1 MPDMRFFTGNSSS
14 PARRQRATTLV
25 ELLITASLMVVV
37 LGGVVYSHLMGGKLM
52 QFAAAKL
59 GASDSA
65 REAFGKL
72 QDEIRAATTIQVGDG
87 TASIFVPA
95 TNGAALQGRAVQIFP
110 TTNQSW
116 WIRYYYQ
123 TNTGELRRVTS
134 SNATPQVIAS
144 FVTNAVIFAKEDYL
158 GNTLTADAGNS
169 AINVRLQ
176 FYQLTYPV
184 TKVGTNNYYEYFQ
197 LQSRI
202 TRRIL
207 Q

>member
-1 MPDMRFFTGNSSS
+1 MKIFAGNFRAS
-14 PARRQRATTLV
+14 ARSRRAATLT
-25 ELLITASLMVVV
+25 ELLITSALMTVV

-65 REAFGKL
+65 RKAFGKL
-72 QDEIRAATTIQVGDG
+72 QDEVRAATAIEVGDG
-87 TASIFVPA
+87 TATAFTAA
-95 TNGAALQGRAVQIFP
+95 TNGTALQGRAVQIYP
-110 TTNQSW
+110 TTNLNW

-134 SNATPQVIAS
+134 SNSTPQVIAS
-144 FVTNAVIFAKEDYL
+144 YVTNAVIFSKEDYL

-169 AINVRLQ
+169 AVNVRLQ

-184 TKVGTNNYYEYFQ
+184 TKVGSNNYYEYFQ

>member
-1 MPDMRFFTGNSSS
+1 MRILTGLCGS
-14 PARRQRATTLV
+14 PARRQRATTLT
-25 ELLITASLMVVV
+25 ELLITSSLMIVV

-65 REAFGKL
+65 RKAFGKL
-72 QDEIRAATTIQVGDG
+72 QDEIRAATTVRVGNG
-87 TASIFVPA
+87 TATSFAVV
-95 TNGAALQGRAVQIFP
+95 TNGVAHQGRGIQIYP
-110 TTNQSW
+110 TTNQNW

-134 SNATPQVIAS
+134 SNGTPQIIAS
-144 FVTNAVIFAKEDYL
+144 YVTNAVIFSKEDHL
-158 GNTLTADAGNS
+158 GNTLTADTGNS
-169 AINVRLQ
+169 TLNVRLQ

-184 TKVGTNNYYEYFQ
+184 TKVGSNNYYEYYQ